1 MRDGKETK
9 AARLEASTRRWR
21 WAGLILMGLFVL
33 VFPIFR
39 FYEPAQR
46 ADARASQT
54 EFLAAQGSE
63 LFEGNCASCH
73 GPEGVGAIAPA
84 LGSKEFLESVDDFQI
99 SSLIALGS
107 PGSEMVAYSNDFGGP
122 MTSSQ
127 IAAITTYLR
136 SLEED
141 AESNPNWHT
150 PLANEDFT
158 GRELYILACS
168 RCHGVDL
175 EGREDIGPDIG
186 SGSDAHEDSDSRV
199 ALRIREGKETMPRF
213 GRILTDE
220 QIDIVVAYLREVQ
233 EGR

>member
-1 MRDGKETK
+1 MRDRTDTK
-9 AARLEASTRRWR
+9 AAQLEASTRRWR
-21 WAGLILMGLFVL
+21 WAGLILMGLFIL

-54 EFLAAQGSE
+54 AFLAAQGAE

-99 SSLIALGS
+99 SSLIALGA
-107 PGSEMVAYSNDFGGP
+107 PGSEMVAYSSDFGGP

-127 IAAITTYLR
+127 ITAITTYLR

-150 PLANEDFT
+150 PLANEDLT

-175 EGREDIGPDIG
+175 AGREDIGPEIG

-199 ALRIREGKETMPRF
+199 ALRIRQGKETMPRF
-213 GRILTDE
+213 GRILTDD
-220 QIDIVVAYLREVQ
+220 QIDLVVAHLREVQ
-233 EGR
+233 EGG